1 MKPSDEPPIVRKLRS
16 FPLDIIYARVDTLN
30 MKITWQA
37 DPGPSFY
44 YATVRDEH
52 NLIVAHCP
60 HRHRTREAAEKCAE
74 FWLSRVYPAM
84 IR

>member
-1 MKPSDEPPIVRKLRS
+1 
-16 FPLDIIYARVDTLN
+16 

-37 DPGPSFY
+37 DAGPSFY
-44 YATVRDEH
+44 YATIRDEQ

-74 FWLSRVYPAM
+74 FWLSRVFTAM
-84 IR
+84 G